1 MRKLIIVATV
11 LTLAG
16 FLVIP
21 GASAQTETSPGT
33 GREPSVDRP
42 SGMTPSTPSGEKP
55 SPKSST
61 TLSTSKELYTSDL
74 IGATVKNPE
83 GESLGSIQELVLD
96 PKEAKIKNAVVSMG
110 GLLGIGGRLVAIP
123 WQEVTPQSDGKAV
136 VVAMGKEE
144 LQSAPEWKKPA
155 EETQGPGREPATSP
169 MAPRQGSV
177 GGQGAGTPG
186 R

>member
-11 LTLAG
+11 LTVAG
-16 FLVIP
+16 LLLIP
-21 GASAQTETSPGT
+21 GAFAQTETSPGT
-33 GREPSVDRP
+33 SKDPSADRP
-42 SGMTPSTPSGEKP
+42 SGMTPSTPPGDKP
-55 SPKSST
+55 SST
-61 TLSTSKELYTSDL
+61 MLSTSKELYTSDL

-96 PKEAKIKNAVVSMG
+96 PKDAKIKNAVVSMG
-110 GLLGIGGRLVAIP
+110 GLLGIGARLVAIP

-136 VVAMGKEE
+136 VVAMGNEE

-155 EETQGPGREPATSP
+155 EETQTPGREPATSP
-169 MAPRQGSV
+169 TAPRQGSV
-177 GGQGAGTPG
+177 GGQGSPG